1 MDKNS
6 EKVKETLVTIN
17 LDGEIDIYD
26 ITGVED
32 VEVYMEDVLN
42 IDTRYCEWV
51 TTVNEVKLT
60 VH

>member
-6 EKVKETLVTIN
+6 EKVKETLIVIN

-26 ITGVED
+26 VTGVED
-32 VEVYMEDVLN
+32 VEIYIKDVLN

-51 TTVNEVKLT
+51 TTTNEVKLT